1 MNQEKL
7 LFSVLSPSVDFGESL
22 HEISLESYLYK
33 KLFGRAPRAS
43 FRQNPEEAQP
53 NSFFRKKCF

>member
-33 KLFGRAPRAS
+33 KLFGRASSGFCLKDALG
-43 FRQNPEEAQP
+43 ALP
-53 NSFFRKKCF
+53 NRP